1 MAIAIVYM
9 TLDFGYTSTVQG
21 VILSSFFFGY
31 LTTQVL
37 GGALSDKYG
46 GKSVLGVSAILW
58 TLFTFLTPISAKI
71 GLEYL
76 LLCRIL
82 LGVGEGVC
90 FPSVNSLIAAWFPI
104 EESSKAV
111 SAIVSSAY
119 IGIVIALPIATWLG
133 SGPFGWPSIFW
144 TFGFIGIFWS
154 ILWQIYGKSNP
165 NEYSG
170 ISQKELDIILKDKQK
185 NKSSENLSYRIETG
199 EMINESTM
207 NENDNVTLDTSLNNF
222 VNEDNN
228 EFGSEVDALL
238 PKKFVL
244 SNSKNVPWKFIL
256 SRREVWAILIA
267 QFCNS
272 FVLPYATQGT
282 VGIIAGII
290 CDYSINKLNISVLT
304 VRRGAQIIG
313 AAGTSIFLLCA
324 AYLAQTPMQGIVL
337 ISIGTALNSFFTC
350 SVHVSQLDIAPKY
363 AGAIYGLGHTS
374 AGIAAVLG
382 VTFTGWILDILNR
395 NWNIVW
401 ILVTTFY
408 SIGSIFFVSWV
419 GHKVIID

>member
-1 MAIAIVYM
+1 FYIPKRLIIIIFCVTGIIISYADRSNMAIAIVYM

-37 GGALSDKYG
+37 GGALADKYG
-46 GKSVLGVSAILW
+46 GKWVLGVSAVLW
-58 TLFTFLTPISAKI
+58 TLFTFLTPISAKM

-133 SGPFGWPSIFW
+133 SGPFG
-144 TFGFIGIFWS
+144 
-154 ILWQIYGKSNP
+154 
-165 NEYSG
+165 
-170 ISQKELDIILKDKQK
+170 ISQKELDIILK
-185 NKSSENLSYRIETG
+185 NKASENLSYRIETG
-199 EMINESTM
+199 EIINESTT
-207 NENDNVTLDTSLNNF
+207 NENDNVTLDASLNNF
-222 VNEDNN
+222 VNEENN

-238 PKKFVL
+238 PKKLIL

-272 FVLPYATQGT
+272 FVLPYAAQGAT
-282 VGIIAGII
+282 GIIAGII
-290 CDYSINKLNISVLT
+290 CDYAINKLNIRIKT
-304 VRRGAQIIG
+304 VRRGAQLIG
-313 AAGTSIFLLCA
+313 AVGTSTFLLCT
-324 AYLAQTPMQGIVL
+324 AYLAQTPLQGIIL
-337 ISIGTALNSFFTC
+337 ISIGTALNSFFSC
-350 SVHVSQLDIAPKY
+350 SVHVSQLDIAPRY
-363 AGAIYGLGHTS
+363 AGAIYGLGNTC
-374 AGIAAVLG
+374 AGIPAVLG
-382 VTFTGWILDILNR
+382 VAFTGWILDITNR
-395 NWNIVW
+395 NWNIIW
-401 ILVTTFY
+401 ILVTIFY
-408 SIGSIFFVSWV
+408 ATGSIFFVKWV
-419 GHKVIID
+419 GHKVITG